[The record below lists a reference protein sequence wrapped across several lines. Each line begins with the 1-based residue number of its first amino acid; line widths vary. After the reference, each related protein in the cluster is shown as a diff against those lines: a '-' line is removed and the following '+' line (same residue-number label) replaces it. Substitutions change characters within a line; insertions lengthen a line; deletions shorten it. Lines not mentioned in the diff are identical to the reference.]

1 MVPQAPCPKPS
12 QASEVIHAVE
22 HMWVARDAKRR
33 AAPAKSFWE
42 IAEAYRRAEACKHA
56 SKALRTA
63 SRAARQAWFEKQI
76 SAAEAAAHKN
86 DLGGVYRV
94 INAIARRREQVRVRG
109 ARGQLL
115 GPKAEFD
122 EIFQHF
128 QGGFDSTVTFDMP
141 LREKIE
147 FGEPEVLSAIQGLKG
162 GK

>member
-1 MVPQAPCPKPS
+1 MPQAPCPKPS

-128 QGGFDSTVTFDMP
+128 QGVLIVP
-141 LREKIE
+141 LPLTCHCVRR
-147 FGEPEVLSAIQGLKG
+147 
-162 GK
+162 

>member
-1 MVPQAPCPKPS
+1 MPQAPCPKPS

-76 SAAEAAAHKN
+76 SAAEAAARKN

-94 INAIARRREQVRVRG
+94 INAIAPKKRREQVQLG
-109 ARGQLL
+109 GSCSGQRRSLTRS
-115 GPKAEFD
+115 FS
-122 EIFQHF
+122 IFK
-128 QGGFDSTVTFDMP
+128 GVLTVP
-141 LREKIE
+141 LPLTCHCVKR
-147 FGEPEVLSAIQGLKG
+147 
-162 GK
+162 